1 MGGSGSTRS
10 EDIALARSQRLDV
23 DDDNEP
29 APENIPAV
37 GTAIDSMDKSG
48 DGMVLVIKIRTS
60 RGCEPS
66 NQRLYQE
73 WSWCHIKSWGVFP
86 LELAFFERVAEVRDS
101 PKFFKIL
108 RIEMENYPITMTMGI
123 YWIEPPWI

>member
-1 MGGSGSTRS
+1 VRTAARNTPDVCKPIDTSLLDMGGSGSTRS

-73 WSWCHIKSWGVFP
+73 
-86 LELAFFERVAEVRDS
+86 
-101 PKFFKIL
+101 
-108 RIEMENYPITMTMGI
+108 
-123 YWIEPPWI
+123 